1 MTNEKRKLNDK
12 DQGSHNPS
20 KRRRSAAS
28 KEIDYNDDK
37 NDEEDSSYTVSD
49 YDDSDVSLGNKEESR
64 EADKSRSDDDS
75 DQGKADKSRSDDDS
89 DQGNDANDEEEIVD
103 EPALEDNDEFA
114 KTHPD
119 YSRPGPP
126 PKDPNNSSPE
136 NKEFTKRGTIPN
148 QRAPS
153 PAGGSTDEDD
163 LGQALKNIRIQESI
177 IKEAL
182 KAKRKSR
189 KAEEKRLSQSEEPVR
204 RNESVDER
212 NSSAAANKAK
222 VSPETKRAYQ
232 RMLDKDVKER
242 LQKEKTLQ
250 PAASKGKASILL
262 VNLSDESNAN
272 SSPRRKSKSKPQA
285 SVAKERRHN
294 VQPDLKGGST
304 QPSAAAKPAQGI
316 TPEND
321 PELEKAI
328 DTLVEAT
335 ELETEVANA
344 KAKKNTT
351 DDDQVFKPPS
361 ELAGSN
367 KPLKRRFDQALTSK
381 ASKNG
386 LKKKYDRPSTSVTNS
401 QDEDE
406 TVSTEKMS
414 TARKRV
420 SKTSTQ
426 EEPSTS
432 THVAPKT
439 PKKSSDSS
447 LQNDESMEDQSNGN
461 NDSAEQP
468 REISEETDARSDDF
482 TTDDKI
488 EEVLDAYRALKAQCH
503 GLKRFNQELMDAV
516 ATRDTMLQTLKQ
528 RGATKPNEK
537 IKQLEAMVKAQERDL
552 DAKLRETQAA
562 KQRARSW
569 ADNFECLY
577 GWLQRGSGLFHSM
590 YRLSYTNAETVSIET
605 NELQKTFYEQIKEAV
620 KAREGEGLQS
630 PGAQLCGKG
639 LAQVTS
645 GFFSH
650 WRDKRQDGI
659 KQVADCLFA
668 RCRIKEEDGTYCNL
682 EVGGITVATEAQDGR
697 IVAFSPGHE
706 GIKVMTAHQRTHF
719 RIYCPI
725 CHRGY
730 TKAQEVIHGSEDL
743 ERPKSCPY
751 NDCLYNHLMKNGL
764 QPELENVRCKNYTF
778 YAHVKINSKGE
789 RRNKHV
795 VRDFERICLV
805 CCKDET
811 TQALLARNSVYSDA
825 YQLNQYYHSMLS
837 CKNPFCYENPK
848 KKCKADYH
856 DSSADD
862 KIRLEKAK
870 KWSKKGEEEAK
881 GTKNQGKGK
890 KNRNR
895 S

>member
-1 MTNEKRKLNDK
+1 MANDKRKLNEK
-12 DQGSHNPS
+12 DQGSNNPP

-37 NDEEDSSYTVSD
+37 DDDDDSYTVSE
-49 YDDSDVSLGNKEESR
+49 YEDSDVSLGDKEDREDDKSHSDDESDQEN
-64 EADKSRSDDDS
+64 EADNEEEVAEEPATK
-75 DQGKADKSRSDDDS
+75 
-89 DQGNDANDEEEIVD
+89 ANDD
-103 EPALEDNDEFA
+103 F
-114 KTHPD
+114 THPD
-119 YSRPGPP
+119 NSRQGPP
-126 PKDPNNSSPE
+126 PKDPNISSPE
-136 NKEFTKRGTIPN
+136 NKEVKKRSVIPT

-153 PAGGSTDEDD
+153 PAGGSTDEDE
-163 LGQALKNIRIQESI
+163 LGQALKNIEIQKSI
-177 IKEAL
+177 IKEAI
-182 KAKRKSR
+182 KEQRKKK

-212 NSSAAANKAK
+212 SSSVAANKAK
-222 VSPETKRAYQ
+222 VSPETKKAFKK
-232 RMLDKDVKER
+232 MLDKDVKER
-242 LQKEKTLQ
+242 LKKEKTLP
-250 PAASKGKASILL
+250 PADSKGKAAILV
-262 VNLSDESNAN
+262 VNLSDESNSN
-272 SSPRRKSKSKPQA
+272 SSPRRKPQSKSQA
-285 SVAKERRHN
+285 SVAKERRLN
-294 VQPDLKGGST
+294 VQPDLKGGSI
-304 QPSAAAKPAQGI
+304 QSSAAAQPSKGETQ
-316 TPEND
+316 END

-328 DTLVEAT
+328 DTLIEET
-335 ELETEVANA
+335 ELETEVASA

-351 DDDQVFKPPS
+351 DDDQVFKPPGD
-361 ELAGSN
+361 LVGSN
-367 KPLKRRFDQALTSK
+367 KPQKRRFDEALTSK
-381 ASKNG
+381 PGKISSQ
-386 LKKKYDRPSTSVTNS
+386 KKYERPITSVTNI
-401 QDEDE
+401 QDEGE
-406 TVSTEKMS
+406 TVATEKIS
-414 TARKRV
+414 KIRKRA
-420 SKTSTQ
+420 SKTSPQ

-432 THVAPKT
+432 THVAPRT

-447 LQNDESMEDQSNGN
+447 LQNDESMECQSNGN
-461 NDSAEQP
+461 NDSTDKPQ
-468 REISEETDARSDDF
+468 EILEEADARGDDF

-503 GLKRFNQELMDAV
+503 ELKRDNQELMDTLD
-516 ATRDTMLQTLKQ
+516 TRDTMLQTLRQ
-528 RGATKPNEK
+528 RGVTKPNEK
-537 IKQLEAMVKAQERDL
+537 IKQLEVMVKAQDRDL
-552 DAKLRETQAA
+552 EAKVRELQAA
-562 KQRARSW
+562 QQRARSW

-577 GWLQRGSGLFHSM
+577 NWLQRGTGLFHSM

-605 NELQKTFYEQIKEAV
+605 NELQRTFYEQMKEAV

-630 PGAQLCGKG
+630 PGAKLCGHG

-659 KQVADCLFA
+659 KQVADCLYA
-668 RCRIKEEDGTYCNL
+668 RCRIKEEDGTYCNI

-706 GIKVMTAHQRTHF
+706 GIKVMAAHQRTHF

-730 TKAQEVIHGSEDL
+730 TKAQEAIHGSEDL

-811 TQALLARNSVYSDA
+811 TQAMLARNSVYSDA
-825 YQLNQYYHSMLS
+825 YQLNQYFHGMLS

-862 KIRLEKAK
+862 KVRLEKAK
-870 KWSKKGEEEAK
+870 KWSKKADETAK
-881 GTKNQGKGK
+881 VTKNQGKTK
-890 KNRNR
+890 KNKDR